1 MNTKSFL
8 IQLGIFSLLMLGVLL
23 ALRFIPL
30 VLPYQ
35 NFGWIS
41 WIVFFVLSLG
51 MFFIGQKAAVSKN
64 NFAFTQVVI
73 LTMIIKMVLAF
84 FLCVLYYTI
93 AQPANKYFIIP
104 LFIVYLGFTVFE
116 TYFMMKIGNSKSKS

>member
-1 MNTKSFL
+1 MSTKTFL
-8 IQLGIFSLLMLGVLL
+8 IQLSIFSFVMLAILL
-23 ALRFIPL
+23 AVGLSPL
-30 VLPYQ
+30 ILPYQ

-73 LTMIIKMVLAF
+73 LTMIVKMVLAF
-84 FLCVLYYTI
+84 FLCVLYYML
-93 AQPANKYFIIP
+93 AQPENKYFIIP
-104 LFIVYLGFTVFE
+104 LFIVYLGFTIFE
-116 TYFMMKIGNSKSKS
+116 TYFMMKIGNSKSNS